1 MLASLKHMDQ
11 QKEKNGTLVLL
22 ERVQRIGILTLNR
35 PDVLNCINLETMK
48 QLNKAVLEIKED
60 KSLKVLILKGAG
72 ERAFST
78 GMDLNTPAN
87 AEETDKLQDLGR
99 LTLYEI
105 SQLPQIVI
113 ASIQGYALGGGL
125 ELALAADFRIAS
137 DDSQFG
143 FPEVKYFLLPFWGGL
158 VLLPKIVG
166 RSRAKELIHTGE
178 SISASWAKNIGLVHE
193 VVPKDSLDLFVME
206 FAKEMSRRSGIM
218 HKLANLA
225 IDHGTE
231 LNLKDGFKLAKTI
244 FDVFRSKE
252 KEERYQDLFSK
263 LNRSKLDL

>member
-1 MLASLKHMDQ
+1 MV
-11 QKEKNGTLVLL
+11 KNNKSSKNLVLF
-22 ERVQRIGILTLNR
+22 ERVNKIGIITLNR
-35 PDVLNCINLETMK
+35 PEVLNCINLETMR
-48 QLNKAVLEIKED
+48 QLSDIIQQVKD
-60 KSLKVLILKGAG
+60 DRSLKVLIIKGAG
-72 ERAFST
+72 DRAFST
-78 GMDLNTPAN
+78 GMDLTSPMD

-99 LTLYEI
+99 ITVYEI

-113 ASIQGYALGGGL
+113 ASINGYALGGGL
-125 ELALAADFRIAS
+125 EIALATDFRLAS

-178 SISASWAKNIGLVHE
+178 YIDAAWAKNIGLIHE
-193 VVPKDSLDLFVME
+193 VVPKESLDLFVME
-206 FAKEMSRRSGIM
+206 FAKEMSKRSGLI

-244 FDVFRSKE
+244 FDVFKSKE
-252 KEERYQDLFSK
+252 KEERYRELFGK
-263 LNRSKLDL
+263 LNRSKLDI